1 MNIKQNILIV
11 DDEQPQRVILSGHL
25 KRKGYNIFEA
35 SSGNE
40 ALKIA
45 NNNLIDIVFSDYK
58 MPEMNGIELLKKIKE
73 NNPEIAVVIITAFG
87 TIEDAVKAMKEGAFD
102 YLTKPVDLDE
112 LEFIIKRISERQQ
125 LISENKILREQ
136 LKEKNKISGL
146 IAYSEKMQNVLNTAL
161 RVAESKATVLLRGE
175 SGTGKEILAK
185 AIHFSSM
192 RKDKPFVAVNCAAL
206 NENLLESE
214 LFGHEKGS
222 FTGAE
227 KQRRGRFEI
236 ADGGTIFLDEIG
248 DLPTATQ
255 VKLLRVLQ
263 EEQFERV
270 GGTQTINVDVR
281 VITATNKNIEQLIKE
296 GKFREDLYYRINV
309 VTILI
314 PPLRERKD
322 DIVHLINNFISKYL
336 PETRKE
342 KIEFSREAMDIL
354 MKYNF
359 PGNIRELE
367 NIVHHSI
374 VLSRGD
380 VISSSDLPEQVN
392 SISPENL
399 LMGINDNSTLPEQVD
414 ILEKMLVTN
423 ALKKTGN
430 NQLQASKLL
439 GISERNLRYRLE
451 KWGMKKDKNP
461 QLNQPDK

>member
-1 MNIKQNILIV
+1 MNLKQNILIV
-11 DDEQPQRVILSGHL
+11 DDEKPQRVILTGHL

-35 SSGNE
+35 SSGSE
-40 ALKIA
+40 AIKIA

-58 MPEMNGIELLKKIKE
+58 MPEMNGIDLLKKIKE

-136 LKEKNKISGL
+136 LQEKNKISGL
-146 IAYSEKMQNVLNTAL
+146 IAYSEKMQSVLNTAL

-175 SGTGKEILAK
+175 SGTGKEVLAK
-185 AIHFSSM
+185 AIHFSSS

-236 ADGGTIFLDEIG
+236 ADGGTLFLDEIG
-248 DLPTATQ
+248 DLPPATQ

-309 VTILI
+309 VTVLI

-322 DIVHLINNFISKYL
+322 DIVHLVNNFIAKYL

-374 VLSRGD
+374 VLAREN
-380 VISSSDLPEQVN
+380 VISTSDLPEQVN

-399 LMGINDNSTLPEQVD
+399 LLGITENSTLPEQVD
-414 ILEKMLVTN
+414 NLEKMLVTN

-451 KWGMKKDKNP
+451 KWGMKKDKN
-461 QLNQPDK
+461 NEVSKIDE

>member
-1 MNIKQNILIV
+1 MNLKQNILIV
-11 DDEQPQRVILSGHL
+11 DDEQPQRVVLTGHL

-35 SSGNE
+35 SSGSE
-40 ALKIA
+40 AIKIA
-45 NNNLIDIVFSDYK
+45 NNNLIDIVFSDFR

-136 LKEKNKISGL
+136 LQEKNKISGL
-146 IAYSEKMQNVLNTAL
+146 IAFSEKMQSVLNTAL

-175 SGTGKEILAK
+175 SGTGKEVLAK
-185 AIHFSSM
+185 AIHFSSS

-236 ADGGTIFLDEIG
+236 ADGGTLFLDEIG
-248 DLPTATQ
+248 DLPPATQ

-296 GKFREDLYYRINV
+296 GRFREDLYYRINV

-314 PPLRERKD
+314 PTLRERKD
-322 DIVHLINNFISKYL
+322 DIVHLINHFISKYL
-336 PETRKE
+336 HETRKE

-374 VLSRGD
+374 VLARED
-380 VISSSDLPEQVN
+380 VISTSDLPEQVN
-392 SISPENL
+392 SISTENL
-399 LMGINDNSTLPEQVD
+399 LLGISENSTLPEQVD
-414 ILEKMLVTN
+414 NLEKMLVTN

-451 KWGMKKDKNP
+451 KWGMKKDKN
-461 QLNQPDK
+461 QAINQAD

>member
-11 DDEQPQRVILSGHL
+11 DDEQPQRVVLSGHL

-35 SSGNE
+35 SSGND
-40 ALKIA
+40 AIKIA

-136 LKEKNKISGL
+136 LQEKNKISGL

-175 SGTGKEILAK
+175 SGTGKEVLAK

-236 ADGGTIFLDEIG
+236 ADGGTLFLDEIG
-248 DLPTATQ
+248 DLPPATQ

-322 DIVHLINNFISKYL
+322 DIVHLVNHFIAKYL

-374 VLSRGD
+374 VLARGD
-380 VISSSDLPEQVN
+380 VISTSDLPEQVYN
-392 SISPENL
+392 ISTENL
-399 LMGINDNSTLPEQVD
+399 LMGINENSTLPIQVD
-414 ILEKMLVTN
+414 NLEKMLVTN

-451 KWGMKKDKNP
+451 KWGMKKDKN
-461 QLNQPDK
+461 QDVN

>member
-1 MNIKQNILIV
+1 MNIKYNILIV
-11 DDEQPQRVILSGHL
+11 DDEQSQRIILSGFL
-25 KRKGYNIFEA
+25 KQKGYNLFEA

-40 ALKIA
+40 ALKIID
-45 NNNLIDIVFSDYK
+45 NNLIDIVLSDYK

-73 NNPEIAVVIITAFG
+73 RNPEIAVVIITAFG

-102 YLTKPVDLDE
+102 YLTKPVELDE
-112 LEFIIKRISERQQ
+112 LEFIISRISERQQ
-125 LISENKILREQ
+125 LISENKILKEQ
-136 LKEKNKISGL
+136 LIEKNKISG
-146 IAYSEKMQNVLNTAL
+146 IVAYSEKMENVLSTAL
-161 RVAESKATVLLRGE
+161 RVADSKATVLLRGE
-175 SGTGKEILAK
+175 SGTGKEVLAK
-185 AIHFSSM
+185 AIHYASS

-214 LFGHEKGS
+214 LFGHEKGA
-222 FTGAE
+222 FTGAD

-248 DLPTATQ
+248 DLPLATQ

-270 GGTQTINVDVR
+270 GGSQTISVDVR
-281 VITATNKNIEQLIKE
+281 VITATNKNIEELIKD

-309 VTILI
+309 VTISI
-314 PPLRERKD
+314 PPLRERRE
-322 DIVHLINNFISKYL
+322 DIIHLIRHFIEKYL

-342 KIEFSREAMDIL
+342 KIEFSREAIDVL

-374 VLSRGD
+374 VLSRGEI
-380 VISSSDLPEQVN
+380 VSTSDLPEQLRVKN
-392 SISPENL
+392 PSDVVFGFDENL
-399 LMGINDNSTLPEQVD
+399 TLPEQVD
-414 ILEKMLVTN
+414 NLEKMLVLD
-423 ALKKTGN
+423 ALKKTNN
-430 NQLQASKLL
+430 NQLQASKIL

-451 KWGMKKDKNP
+451 KWGMKKGKI
-461 QLNQPDK
+461 